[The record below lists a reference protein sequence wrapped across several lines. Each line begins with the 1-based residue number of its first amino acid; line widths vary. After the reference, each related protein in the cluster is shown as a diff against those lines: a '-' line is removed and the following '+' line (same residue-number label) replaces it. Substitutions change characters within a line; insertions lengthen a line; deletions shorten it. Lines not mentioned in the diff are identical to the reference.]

1 MKLYIDQDN
10 VISLMKS
17 KALPN
22 FSDCADFVRKHLDVH
37 YNFPKENLKS
47 DSLLMAWFS
56 NFGQGVTGTHTF
68 ASNETD
74 IFPQRPVKSNF
85 YNAGNLDLLTSVY
98 LLNDEHTCDVISAK
112 SCIMIGKIGEEI
124 KLIHSLLL
132 ENTETRAI
140 TIASWKNYLPSLP
153 LTDIIICD
161 NHYFK
166 NEFVYKKNDNEIIRS
181 LAGIPKKSPVNVVII
196 VKEGEVDNRIDLS
209 SEQKKIKE
217 LVKKASNSSKSTV
230 TILTTNKTHDRN
242 LITNYY
248 RVKHGSCFHLKDNGL
263 KDDVMTEIKTHGK
276 KNNEENSKSLVSVFQ
291 KIASSPVQCFG
302 DKKSNFL
309 NF

>member
-17 KALPN
+17 RALPD

-56 NFGQGVTGTHTF
+56 NFGQGVTGIHTF
-68 ASNETD
+68 ASDETEV
-74 IFPQRPVKSNF
+74 FPQRPVKSNF
-85 YNAGNLDLLTSVY
+85 YNTGNQDLLTSAY
-98 LLNDEHTCDVISAK
+98 LLNDKHICDVISAK
-112 SCIMIGKIGEEI
+112 SCILIGKTGEEI
-124 KLIHSLLL
+124 ELIHNLLL
-132 ENTETRAI
+132 EDTETRAI
-140 TIASWKNYLPSLP
+140 TISSWKDYLPSLP

-166 NEFVYKKNDNEIIRS
+166 DVFAYKKNDNEIIRF
-181 LAGIPKKSPVNVVII
+181 LAGIPQNSPVNVVII
-196 VKEGEVDNRIDLS
+196 VKEGEIDYRIDLS
-209 SEQKKIKE
+209 SEQKTIKE

-276 KNNEENSKSLVSVFQ
+276 KKNGENTQSLISVFQ
-291 KIASSPVQCFG
+291 KIASNPVKCFG

-309 NF
+309 IF